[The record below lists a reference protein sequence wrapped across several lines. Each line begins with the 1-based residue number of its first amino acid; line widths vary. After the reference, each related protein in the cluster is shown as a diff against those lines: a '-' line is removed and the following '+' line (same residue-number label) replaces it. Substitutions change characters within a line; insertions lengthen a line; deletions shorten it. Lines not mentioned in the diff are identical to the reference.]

1 MAHSE
6 PDKMDPIA
14 VVGMGCRFPGNATSP
29 NNLWQ
34 MLVSGESAWSTFP
47 EDRVNIASYFH
58 PSGNRQ
64 GSICFSG
71 AHFLQ
76 QDVAAFDASFFS
88 IPTDEA
94 NATDPQQRMLLEV
107 AVEALDSAGVDRD
120 ALRKSETGV
129 WVGSFVKD
137 YEQIA
142 LRDPDDSPKYGA
154 TGNGIAIMSNRIS
167 YFLDVNGPSMTID
180 TGCSASLVCLHN
192 ACQALRSGEI
202 DMGLAGG
209 AGLILTPNT
218 MMPMTALNFLS
229 PDGKCYTFDERANG
243 YGRGEGIG
251 IIVLKRL
258 TDAVRDNDNIR
269 GVIRG
274 SRVNQ
279 DGRTSGITLPSAEAQ
294 IRNIRGVYERAGLTP
309 EQTAFVECHGTG
321 TPAGDH
327 RELQAVSE
335 SLCQQRSTENPMY
348 VGSVKTNVGHLEGCA
363 GVAGMIKTI
372 LSLEHGIIPQHLN
385 FQAPGSHRIN
395 FTEWKVKVALEN
407 TKWPVEGLRRASVNC
422 FGFGGTNAHAIV
434 DDAAHYL
441 SSRNMT
447 AHHSSAIFP
456 KDSSKDP
463 SMDPTV
469 VSDTLS
475 QIKSRAK
482 TVRRIAK
489 GQQVPTQDRKS
500 QLFVFSAHTEQAL
513 LQLLQNQANYI
524 QTTEG
529 KDSVTFME
537 DLAYTLGCRRT
548 KMQWRVSVVAQTTE
562 ELVTN
567 LQHITKSDFVRLQ
580 ENKSPRIA
588 FVFGGQ
594 GAQWF
599 AMGRELMAFDIF
611 LQSLVS
617 ASQFMGHL
625 MGDDVSLLDELL
637 RGKDYSRIDEP
648 RIAQPATTAIQVA
661 LVDLLV
667 HFYGVSPAFVV
678 GHSSGEIAAAYAMG
692 SITRE
697 TAWELAYWR
706 GVCAQDMLTNN
717 DEETRKG
724 RMLAVGL
731 SAHAVEP
738 YVLRVDKGMVA
749 VACINSPKSVTLSGD
764 EEGILQIQSFLNE
777 DRVFNRLLKV
787 ETAYHSEHMLRCA
800 GKYFACIHHLHP
812 QDPANTT
819 VPHPHLSG
827 KLITTADIESYQ
839 AGLESIPSDE
849 IPIMCSSLSGTPLPW
864 EDLTPHY
871 WMGNMVSPVQF
882 SNAMSAALGGCG
894 QKKPDIIL
902 EIGPHS
908 GLQSPVGEI
917 IETMQ
922 YRGQEPKYISMLH
935 RNKDAAVTALSAI
948 GELWSRGVP
957 LSMLW
962 VVMRNIQ
969 YHQPKVLHDLPNY
982 PWNRETKY
990 WFESHLSRAN
1000 RFQVHGRYDLIGR
1013 PTADSIP
1020 FQPRWRGFLRR
1031 SENLWIEHHQVQ
1043 KSTIYP
1049 AAGMVAMVL
1058 EGAKQL
1064 AQGPCAG
1071 YEVSE
1076 FKIEKAMLI
1085 PLTERGLEYAVNM
1098 SIRDHS
1104 PAKYEF
1110 SIYSKPLDGAWQQHG
1125 TGFVTIHP
1133 TAQVTTDQHYQEYA
1147 RVTEASDEKVNPRQF
1162 YETLEVIGMN
1172 YGPLFQNITSL
1183 SKGEGI
1189 CSYSVCIPDTKSSM
1203 PAQFEFA
1210 HLIHPATLDSIF
1222 QTAFSLGDGSMVPSY
1237 IGSLYVSARPQPP
1250 TEAGR
1255 ELVGYAEA
1263 ERRSPREASVT
1274 FVASNESWKTHHGG
1288 SAPKPLLVAKNVTFT
1303 ALESGSTFLPNH
1315 HNLCSKIIWEPVN
1328 ASHDSNALE
1337 EKKVKKQTNK
1347 LPGGIVILVPNLLS
1361 PLLAQL
1367 CYKLADQIHCEV
1379 QTLATATER
1388 GQPAYYISL
1397 LEVLPGYQFVWN
1409 WSEQD
1414 FHAFKSLIAL
1424 SQGILWVT
1432 RGSQFE
1438 VANPRASLV
1447 QALARTIHS
1456 ENPQKKIV
1464 TLDLDANAEF
1474 EVYSR
1479 SDTTAVA
1486 SSELGI
1492 ESLPDTEIDSASD
1505 LSADSTSYCVV
1516 DKLADLEPGSPS
1528 DFSVISTSGGQ
1539 VDSLSGTIVDLFTK
1553 TFTGSKETQSNEVEY
1568 ALRRGQLMVPRLI
1581 PTENLNAIIENST
1594 SAVEENIKSVR
1605 DSIRPDATYVL
1616 AGQGGL
1622 AMEIAKLLT
1631 KNGARHIALLSRSGC
1646 SSEESHNNVAS
1657 LKKRGV
1663 SVNVFKVDVCNK
1675 AALETTVN
1683 AIEQTMPQI
1692 KGVFQCAA
1700 TIRDSVFDNMTY
1712 TDWQTAIRPK
1722 TIGSWNLYS
1731 LFPSDMDFFIFLSS
1745 SAGVIGSRGQANYAA
1760 GNAFQD
1766 ALAHHINATTIRAA
1780 SIDLGPV
1787 LGAGMLAE
1795 DPRTLDMLKAS
1806 GFFGIRLQDFL
1817 CIIER
1822 AIAGSTTATEVFPSQ
1837 VVMGVGTGGLIRQ
1850 NKPADPYWTRT
1861 ALFSRLNLVDLPDD
1875 DGSLDPTAGEAG
1887 EEHQSIKF
1895 LLAQVERADV
1905 NEAQI
1910 IVSNG
1915 LRGMMAQSMSLRGG
1929 ADEVDEG
1936 RAPAAYGVDSLVA
1949 VGVRNWVFREC
1960 GVDVSVFEVL
1970 SDMSIYDLSGMIVER
1985 GGFGGV
1991 GATEEDQ

>member
-6 PDKMDPIA
+6 PDKMEPIA
-14 VVGMGCRFPGNATSP
+14 VIGMGCRFPGNATSP

-64 GSICFSG
+64 GSICFNG

-76 QDVAAFDASFFS
+76 QDVAAFDAPFFS

-202 DMGLAGG
+202 DMGLVGG

-251 IIVLKRL
+251 IIVVKRL
-258 TDAVRDNDNIR
+258 SDAIRDNDNIR

-294 IRNIRGVYERAGLTP
+294 IRNIRSVYDRAGLTP
-309 EQTAFVECHGTG
+309 DQTAFVECHGTG

-335 SLCQQRSTENPMY
+335 SLCQQRSAESPIY

-363 GVAGMIKTI
+363 GVAGMIKSI

-385 FQAPGSHRIN
+385 FQAPGSHRID
-395 FTEWKVKVALEN
+395 FAEWKVKVPQKN
-407 TKWPVEGLRRASVNC
+407 TKWPVDGLRRASVNC
-422 FGFGGTNAHAIV
+422 FGFGGTNAHVIV

-456 KDSSKDP
+456 EDSSKDP
-463 SMDPTV
+463 SMNPTV
-469 VSDTLS
+469 VSNTLS

-482 TVRRIAK
+482 TIKLVAK
-489 GQQVPTQDRKS
+489 GQQIPTQDRKS
-500 QLFVFSAHTEQAL
+500 QLFVFSAHTERAL

-524 QTTEG
+524 QTTEA

-548 KMQWRVSVVAQTTE
+548 KMQWRVSAVAQNPE

-567 LQHITKSDFVRLQ
+567 LRHITKSDFVRLQ

-617 ASQFMGHL
+617 ASQFMGRL
-625 MGDDVSLLDELL
+625 IGDHVSLLDELL
-637 RGKDYSRIDEP
+637 RGKDSSRIDEP

-661 LVDLLV
+661 LVDLLMS
-667 HFYGVSPAFVV
+667 FYGVSPAFVV

-692 SITRE
+692 SISRE

-706 GVCAQDMLTNN
+706 GICAQDMLAND
-717 DEETRKG
+717 DEEHKKG

-731 SAHAVEP
+731 SKPAVMP
-738 YVLRVDKGMVA
+738 YIFQIDKGKVV
-749 VACINSPKSVTLSGD
+749 VACINSPNSVTLSGD
-764 EEGILQIQSFLNE
+764 EEGILQIQSLLDGDNI
-777 DRVFNRLLKV
+777 FNRLLKV

-800 GKYFACIHHLHP
+800 GKYIACIRHLRP
-812 QDPANTT
+812 QEPAIAT
-819 VPHPHLSG
+819 VPHPHLAG
-827 KLITTADIESYQ
+827 NMITTADIEPNQ
-839 AGLESIPSDE
+839 ARRESIPSDE
-849 IPIMCSSLSGTPLPW
+849 VPIMCSSLSGTPVSW
-864 EDLTPHY
+864 EDLTPQY
-871 WMGNMVSPVQF
+871 WMGNMVSRVRF
-882 SNAMSAALGGCG
+882 NDAMTAALGGCG
-894 QKKPDIIL
+894 QKKPDVIL

-908 GLQSPVGEI
+908 ALQSPVQEI
-917 IETMQ
+917 IESMQ
-922 YRGQEPKYISMLH
+922 YRGPKPKYISMLR
-935 RNKDAAVTALSAI
+935 RNKDSAVTALSAI
-948 GELWSRGVP
+948 GELWSRGVS
-957 LSMLW
+957 LSMPW

-969 YHQPKVLHDLPNY
+969 YHQPKVLNDLPNY

-1031 SENLWIEHHQVQ
+1031 SENIWIEHHQVQ
-1043 KSTIYP
+1043 KSPIYP

-1064 AQGPCAG
+1064 AQGPCEG

-1076 FKIEKAMLI
+1076 FRIEKAMLI

-1098 SIRDHS
+1098 SLREHA

-1133 TAQVTTDQHYQEYA
+1133 NAQVTDQHYQEYSE
-1147 RVTEASDEKVNPRQF
+1147 VTEATDEKVNPRQF

-1183 SKGEGI
+1183 SKEEGT
-1189 CSYSVCIPDTKSSM
+1189 CSYTVCIPDIKSSM
-1203 PAQFEFA
+1203 PAQFEYS

-1222 QTAFSLGDGSMVPSY
+1222 QTASSLGDGSMVPSY
-1237 IGSLYVSARPQPP
+1237 IGSLYVSAQPQPP
-1250 TEAGR
+1250 TEAGK
-1255 ELVGYAEA
+1255 ELVGYAKA

-1274 FVASNESWKTHHGG
+1274 FVASDESWKLSHGE
-1288 SAPKPLLVAKNVTFT
+1288 SASKALLVVKDVIFT

-1315 HNLCSKIIWEPVN
+1315 ANLCSKIIWEP
-1328 ASHDSNALE
+1328 AELSHESVALKE
-1337 EKKVKKQTNK
+1337 NKAKEQIIK
-1347 LPGGIVILVPNLLS
+1347 LPGAIVILVPNLMS

-1367 CYKLADQIHCEV
+1367 CCDLADQIHCQV
-1379 QTLATATER
+1379 QTLAAAIEQ

-1397 LEVLPGYQFVWN
+1397 LEMLTEHPFVWD

-1414 FHAFKSLIAL
+1414 FHAFKSLIIL
-1424 SQGILWVT
+1424 SRGILWVT

-1464 TLDLDANAEF
+1464 TLDLDAHTEF
-1474 EVYSR
+1474 DMDSR
-1479 SDTTAVA
+1479 SDTTVLV
-1486 SSELGI
+1486 SPGMGV
-1492 ESLPDTEIDSASD
+1492 ESLPDTEMDSTSD
-1505 LSADSTSYCVV
+1505 LSPDSPSHPVV
-1516 DKLADLEPGSPS
+1516 ETLTDMEPDSPS
-1528 DFSVISTSGGQ
+1528 DFSVTSTSGGE
-1539 VDSLSGTIVDLFTK
+1539 VNSISGTIVDLFTK
-1553 TFTGSKETQSNEVEY
+1553 AFTGPKEVQ
-1568 ALRRGQLMVPRLI
+1568 PRDVDI
-1581 PTENLNAIIENST
+1581 SIAQES
-1594 SAVEENIKSVR
+1594 IKSVR

-1631 KNGARHIALLSRSGC
+1631 KNGARHIALLSRSGGT
-1646 SSEESHNNVAS
+1646 SDESRSQVAF

-1663 SVNVFKVDVCNK
+1663 SVNVFKVDICNM
-1675 AALETTVN
+1675 AALELTVN
-1683 AIEQTMPQI
+1683 TIEQTMPQI
-1692 KGVFQCAA
+1692 KGIFQCAA

-1712 TDWQTAIRPK
+1712 SDWQTAIRPK
-1722 TIGSWNLYS
+1722 TIGSWNLYN
-1731 LFPSDMDFFIFLSS
+1731 LFPSDLDFFIFLSS

-1766 ALAHHINATTIRAA
+1766 ALAQHINATNTRAA

-1787 LGAGMLAE
+1787 LGAGMLAQ
-1795 DPRTLDMLKAS
+1795 DPRTLDMLKSS

-1817 CIIER
+1817 CVIER
-1822 AIAGSTTATEVFPSQ
+1822 AVAGSTTATDTFPSQ

-1861 ALFSRLNLVDLPDD
+1861 ALFSRLNLVDFPED
-1875 DGSLDPTAGEAG
+1875 DGSLELTAGGTG
-1887 EEHQSIKF
+1887 EEQQSVKY
-1895 LLAQVERADV
+1895 LLAQVEGDAD
-1905 NEAQI
+1905 EAQM

-1915 LRGMMAQSMSLRGG
+1915 LRSMMAQSMSLRGG

-1936 RAPAAYGVDSLVA
+1936 RTPAAYGVDSLVA

-1970 SDMSIYDLSGMIVER
+1970 SDMSIYDFSGIIVER
-1985 GGFGGV
+1985 GGFGGG

>member
-1 MAHSE
+1 MAHPE
-6 PDKMDPIA
+6 PDRMEPIA

-29 NNLWQ
+29 SNLWT
-34 MLVSGESAWSTFP
+34 MLVQGESAWSTFP

-64 GSICFSG
+64 GSICFNG
-71 AHFLQ
+71 AHFLK
-76 QDVAAFDASFFS
+76 QDVSAFDASFFS

-94 NATDPQQRMLLEV
+94 NAIDPQQRMLLEV
-107 AVEALDSAGVDRD
+107 AVEALDAAGVDRE

-258 TDAVRDNDNIR
+258 TDAIRHNDNIR

-294 IRNIRGVYERAGLTP
+294 IRNIRAVYERAGLTP
-309 EQTAFVECHGTG
+309 DQTAFVECHGTG

-335 SLCQQRSTENPMY
+335 ALCQQRPTDDPMY
-348 VGSVKTNVGHLEGCA
+348 VGSIKTNLGHLEGCA
-363 GVAGMIKTI
+363 GIAGVIKSILTI
-372 LSLEHGIIPQHLN
+372 EHGIIPKHLN
-385 FQAPGSHRIN
+385 FEAPGSHRIN
-395 FTEWKVKVALEN
+395 FAEWKIKVPQEN
-407 TKWPVEGLRRASVNC
+407 TKWPSDGLRRISVNC
-422 FGFGGTNAHAIV
+422 FGFGGTNAHVIL

-441 SSRNMT
+441 SSRSMT
-447 AHHSSAIFP
+447 AHHNSVMSSM
-456 KDSSKDP
+456 DSSKDP

-469 VSDTLS
+469 VATTLS

-482 TVRRIAK
+482 TIRRIAK
-489 GQQVPTQDRKS
+489 GQQMPMQDRKS
-500 QLFVFSAHTEQAL
+500 HVFVFSAHTERAL
-513 LQLLQNQANYI
+513 LQVLLNQAAYI
-524 QTTEG
+524 ETTER

-548 KMQWRVSVVAQTTE
+548 KLQWRASVVAQTAD
-562 ELVTN
+562 ELAKN
-567 LQHITKSDFVRLQ
+567 LQQITKSDLVRLQ
-580 ENKSPRIA
+580 ENKTPRVA

-617 ASQFMGHL
+617 ASKFISRIL
-625 MGDDVSLLDELL
+625 SDRFSLLEELL
-637 RGKDYSRIDEP
+637 RSKDSSRVDDP
-648 RIAQPATTAIQVA
+648 VIAQPATTAIQVA

-667 HFYGVSPAFVV
+667 RYCGVSPAFVI

-692 SITRE
+692 AISRE
-697 TAWELAYWR
+697 TAWELACWR
-706 GVCAQDMLTNN
+706 GVCAQEMLTHN
-717 DEETRKG
+717 EEEYKKG

-731 SAHAVEP
+731 SASEAETFIS
-738 YVLRVDKGMVA
+738 RVSKGKIT
-749 VACINSPKSVTLSGD
+749 VACINSPVSVTLSGD
-764 EEGILQIQSFLNE
+764 EEGILEVQRLLDE
-777 DRVFNRLLKV
+777 KKVFNRLLKV

-800 GKYFACIHHLHP
+800 ASYFACIQQLHP
-812 QDPANTT
+812 QHPSAST
-819 VPHPHLSG
+819 VPHPHSSG
-827 KLITTADIESYQ
+827 NLITTACIESDQQ
-839 AGLESIPSDE
+839 AREPIPPSE
-849 IPIMCSSLSGTPLPW
+849 IPIMCSSLTGTPVSW
-864 EDLTPHY
+864 EELTPRY
-871 WMGNMVSPVQF
+871 WMSNMVSPVLF
-882 SNAMSAALGGCG
+882 HDAMTEALKGCG
-894 QKKPDIIL
+894 AKKPDIIL

-908 GLQSPVGEI
+908 ALQSPVQEI
-917 IETMQ
+917 VETLQ
-922 YRGQEPKYISMLH
+922 YRGQKPKYISMLR
-935 RNKDAAVTALSAI
+935 RNQDAAITALAAV
-948 GELWSRGVP
+948 GELWRRGANVKMP
-957 LSMLW
+957 W
-962 VVMRNIQ
+962 VVMRNVQ
-969 YHQPKVLHDLPNY
+969 YHRPKMLHDLPNY

-1020 FQPRWRGFLRR
+1020 FQPRWRGFFRVG
-1031 SENLWIEHHQVQ
+1031 ENKWIEDHQVQ
-1043 KSTIYP
+1043 KSVIYP
-1049 AAGMVAMVL
+1049 ASGMVTMVI

-1064 AQGPCAG
+1064 AQGPCEG
-1071 YEVSE
+1071 YEVSD
-1076 FKIEKAMLI
+1076 FKIQKAMLI

-1098 SIRDHS
+1098 SIREHS

-1110 SIYSKPLDGAWQQHG
+1110 FIYSKPLDMAWQQHG
-1125 TGFVTIHP
+1125 TGFVTIHS
-1133 TAQVTTDQHYQEYA
+1133 TAKMTNQNYQEEYA
-1147 RVTEASDEKVNPRQF
+1147 RVAEVTDENINPRQF
-1162 YETLEVIGMN
+1162 YETLDVIGMN

-1183 SKGEGI
+1183 AKRDSM
-1189 CSYSVCIPDTKSSM
+1189 CSYTVRIPDTKSSM
-1203 PAQFEFA
+1203 PAHYEFP
-1210 HLIHPATLDSIF
+1210 HIIHPATLDSIF
-1222 QTAFSLGDGSMVPSY
+1222 QTAFSLGDGSMVPSF
-1237 IGSLYVSARPQPP
+1237 IGSLYVSAQPQPP

-1255 ELVGYAEA
+1255 ELYGYAEA
-1263 ERRSPREASVT
+1263 VRRSLREASVT
-1274 FVASNESWKTHHGG
+1274 FVASDESWKNTEEEPNNR
-1288 SAPKPLLVAKNVTFT
+1288 ALVVARDVTFT
-1303 ALESGSTFLPNH
+1303 ALESGAGAPGNTFLPNH
-1315 HNLCSKIIWEPVN
+1315 HNLCSKIIWEPEDQ
-1328 ASHDSNALE
+1328 SHNSNIPE
-1337 EKKVKKQTNK
+1337 EKTIRE
-1347 LPGGIVILVPNLLS
+1347 LPLQLSGGVVIIVPNFLS
-1361 PLLAQL
+1361 PVLARL
-1367 CYKLADQIHCEV
+1367 CSDLCDRIQCEV
-1379 QTLATATER
+1379 RTMASISEQKP
-1388 GQPAYYISL
+1388 PAFFISL
-1397 LEVLPGYQFVWN
+1397 LEMLPGHRFVWD

-1414 FHAFKSLIAL
+1414 LLAFKSLMTMSRGTLWITWS
-1424 SQGILWVT
+1424 SQL
-1432 RGSQFE
+1432 E
-1438 VANPRASLV
+1438 VNNPQASLL

-1456 ENPQKKIV
+1456 ENPQKRIV
-1464 TLDLDANAEF
+1464 TLDLDAPPETAKDFQSDIIEIASQNMGAESF
-1474 EVYSR
+1474 
-1479 SDTTAVA
+1479 SDTEA
-1486 SSELGI
+1486 SDTNSNDSR
-1492 ESLPDTEIDSASD
+1492 ESLSGSMLDSDIPVAE
-1505 LSADSTSYCVV
+1505 DSTSSFQ
-1516 DKLADLEPGSPS
+1516 AGSVS
-1528 DFSVISTSGGQ
+1528 D
-1539 VDSLSGTIVDLFTK
+1539 TIVRVFTNA
-1553 TFTGSKETQSNEVEY
+1553 FTGPKGTQSKETEF
-1568 ALRRGQLMVPRLI
+1568 ALRAGHLMVSRLV
-1581 PTENLNAIIENST
+1581 PVENLNAIIEQSPSIIHEDMR
-1594 SAVEENIKSVR
+1594 SARE
-1605 DSIRPDATYVL
+1605 SIRPDATYVL

-1622 AMEIAKLLT
+1622 AMQIAKLLAE
-1631 KNGARHIALLSRSGC
+1631 NGAQHIALLSRSGG
-1646 SSEESHNNVAS
+1646 SSKDSQDNVA
-1657 LKKRGV
+1657 LLRKRGV
-1663 SVNVFKVDVCNK
+1663 SVNVFKVDICDKV
-1675 AALETTVN
+1675 ALQHEIH
-1683 AIEQTMPQI
+1683 AIEQTMPQV

-1712 TDWQTAIRPK
+1712 SDWQTAVRPK

-1731 LFPSDMDFFIFLSS
+1731 LLPRHMDFFIFLSS

-1766 ALAHHINATTIRAA
+1766 ALARHINTRAMRAT

-1817 CIIER
+1817 CVIER
-1822 AIAGSTTATEVFPSQ
+1822 AIVGLTTTTLDHFPAQ

-1861 ALFSRLNLVDLPDD
+1861 ALFTRLNQVDMPED
-1875 DGSLDPTAGEAG
+1875 DGSVEGAAARATDEQ
-1887 EEHQSIKF
+1887 QSVKY
-1895 LLAQVERADV
+1895 LLAQAAGAGTDEV
-1905 NEAQI
+1905 QT
-1910 IVSNG
+1910 IVSTG
-1915 LRGMMAQSMSLRGG
+1915 LRSMLAQSMSLRGG
-1929 ADEVDEG
+1929 VDEVDEG

-1970 SDMSIYDLSGMIVER
+1970 SDMSILDLSGTIVER
-1985 GGFGGV
+1985 GGFGGDAE
-1991 GATEEDQ
+1991 GATDEQ